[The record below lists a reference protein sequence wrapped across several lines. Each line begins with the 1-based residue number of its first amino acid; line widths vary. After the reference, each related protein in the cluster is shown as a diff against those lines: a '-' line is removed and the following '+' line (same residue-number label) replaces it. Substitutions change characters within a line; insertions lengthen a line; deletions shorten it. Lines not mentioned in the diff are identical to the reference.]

1 MVSTGWAFSLIRFC
15 WTADVRTPEELLK
28 LMKVKRERH
37 SVRDS
42 TATYSVPVV
51 AFYAQK
57 KNTRTRHWS
66 EILRNVRKTSTDRH
80 IQTSFCALDMATLYT
95 QWNTIDWRR
104 HSRVETCGRSLPL
117 KRITQYESYLGA
129 FFHQLH
135 RCFFFPDAFIP
146 YGSVKKSDVLVPF
159 TPEFAIALF
168 SMGIWNFTKIST
180 CLSDA
185 SEPSMLNMVC
195 AAENIKAY
203 PTYGAREHGR
213 RHTSAMQFKVTVNW
227 LRVPNSWV
235 FLSFIV

>member
-37 SVRDS
+37 SFRDF

-129 FFHQLH
+129 FFHQ
-135 RCFFFPDAFIP
+135 CIVVSFFTMLSYRMEVSKNLMFWFRLPQNSQSLCSLWASGTSPKFQR
-146 YGSVKKSDVLVPF
+146 V
-159 TPEFAIALF
+159 
-168 SMGIWNFTKIST
+168 
-180 CLSDA
+180 CL
-185 SEPSMLNMVC
+185 M
-195 AAENIKAY
+195 
-203 PTYGAREHGR
+203 
-213 RHTSAMQFKVTVNW
+213 
-227 LRVPNSWV
+227 RVSQAC
-235 FLSFIV
+235 